1 MAWTNGTLTNS
12 TAGEKYPEFG
22 GESAGTAVYGKL
34 LEKFKDFVC
43 GKVTAPV
50 FTGTGNGFIRSL
62 EVTTSTTTKAWTLTF
77 SSATAFDITAS
88 GETTVSGTLTGSAPN
103 RYATVSGDRFTCRV
117 YEGSTP
123 FVATD
128 NFTFSTTACAL
139 GAQAW
144 EVISDTANG
153 TGSGV
158 GHSGNNAGSVVG
170 EGSGSYTANV
180 EMGDYLSILNVTL
193 SGTATNRGTLGSIV
207 MYAQS
212 IINSG
217 PYYVTFSSS
226 GTVFTVRDSTGT
238 QIGNTGTVAAG
249 VAWEWGAAGSRLK
262 LLVTGGST
270 AFTDTV
276 SPTSTPPT
284 GGNFFTISVK
294 TSTAAAINSHLTR
307 VVVLKSTG
315 LAGADTMYYTL
326 AQRVG
331 GNRARF
337 YLEMA
342 ISKTYSS
349 SLPTWAQAYMSP
361 VVRIR
366 HAETG
371 IGVPYYFVATGRHAY
386 ILTNI
391 DSVSAPDPQAM
402 GFGLLLPHATPTEH
416 VWPAFVGGSVTDT
429 NLSGPG
435 SSASYPNGPFWN
447 PIGSATR
454 STVYFAIPTTAIT
467 WGWGANY
474 GIQAINVSTVKTDAT
489 TGVENE
495 YTISPWDWSDINPT
509 TLKFHSGVYGSL
521 SMKAIFPSIIY
532 TAGLTTVRG
541 VLGEFPGLFFTGAE
555 GGAALGDTLDTVG
568 YVVWKAS
575 GAVTATDYPITAAF
589 ALE

>member
-1 MAWTNGTLTNS
+1 MVWTNGTLTNS
-12 TAGEKYPEFG
+12 TSGEKYPEFG

-34 LEKFKDFVC
+34 LESFKSFVC

-62 EVTTSTTTKAWTLTF
+62 EVTTATTTKAWTLTF

-103 RYATVSGDRFTCRV
+103 RYATVAGARFTCRV

-123 FVATD
+123 FVAAD
-128 NFTFSTTACAL
+128 NFTFSTTSSAL
-139 GAQAW
+139 GSQTW
-144 EVISDTANG
+144 EVIADTANG
-153 TGSGV
+153 TGSAV
-158 GHSGNNAGSVVG
+158 GHSGNNAGTVMG
-170 EGSGSYTANV
+170 EGSSSYVANT
-180 EMGDYLSILNVTL
+180 EMGDYLSIMNVTL
-193 SGTATNRGTLGSIV
+193 SGTTTNRGTLGSIV

-212 IINSG
+212 LINAG

-226 GTVFTVRDSTGT
+226 GTIFTVRDSTGT

-249 VAWEWGAAGSRLK
+249 VTWEWGAAGSRLK
-262 LLVTGGST
+262 LLVIGGST
-270 AFTDTV
+270 AFTDTTFSGV
-276 SPTSTPPT
+276 PT
-284 GGNFFTISVK
+284 GGNFFTLSAK
-294 TSTAAAINSHLTR
+294 TSTAASINSNLTR

-315 LAGADTMYYTL
+315 LAGSDTMYYTM

-361 VVRIR
+361 IVRMR

-371 IGVPYYFVATGRHAY
+371 IGVPYYFIATGRHAY
-386 ILTNI
+386 ILTNM
-391 DSVSAPDPQAM
+391 DSVAAPDPQAM

-416 VWPAFVGGSVTDT
+416 AWPAFVGGSVTDT
-429 NLSGPG
+429 NLSGPIP
-435 SSASYPNGPFWN
+435 SSTYPSGPFWN
-447 PIGSATR
+447 PVGDSTR
-454 STVYFAIPTTAIT
+454 STVYFATPTTGIT

-474 GIQAINVSTVKTDAT
+474 GIGIINNLLVKTDAT
-489 TGVENE
+489 AGVENE
-495 YTISPWDWSDINPT
+495 YTVSPWDWSDLNPT
-509 TLKFHSGVYGSL
+509 TLKFHSGVYGDL
-521 SMKAIFPSIIY
+521 AMKAIFPSIIY

-541 VLGEFPGLFFTGAE
+541 VLGEFPGLFFMGAE
-555 GGAALGDTLDTVG
+555 GGIALGDTLAAIS
-568 YVVWKAS
+568 YVVWKVS
-575 GAVTATDYPITAAF
+575 GVTATDFPITAAF